1 MGGGRGEAVSVVR
14 RARLCAVTC
23 EDAVWMCYRCVGA
36 LACAALARVVA
47 PVQQGVLEDVL
58 ETPSVS
64 VSTVRGVETNVV
76 YICIPRSSSRL
87 APRLKSMIEIQS
99 HDYHGRW
106 RWYSYRCLG
115 RY

>member
-1 MGGGRGEAVSVVR
+1 
-14 RARLCAVTC
+14 
-23 EDAVWMCYRCVGA
+23 MCYRCVGA

-76 YICIPRSSSRL
+76 YICIPRSSGARL

-99 HDYHGRW
+99 HVIRW
-106 RWYSYRCLG
+106 RWYSYRCI
-115 RY
+115 R